1 MTSFS
6 EIPDLSIEQFQRFA
20 KLIHE
25 KAHIHLKEH
34 KVTLLSNRLRKRL
47 RALQLESYDDYF
59 KYISDEQTAQKE
71 MVHFL
76 EAVTTNESYFW
87 RTTQNYEALKKN
99 VLPELIK
106 SFRGQKLKF
115 WSAGCS
121 TGEEPYNLAMEL
133 VESMKSLGHF
143 EWELLGSDIS
153 NRVVEF
159 ARQGIYSGRKIE
171 KVPENILRRYVRKLE
186 DQDAY
191 QVRDDLRQKIDFQVE
206 NLFQARH
213 RGLHC
218 IFCRN
223 VMIYFNRD
231 DQQKLVNRFYDMLV
245 DGGYLFIG
253 HAESLQM
260 LDTQFTTRPTEEG
273 VLYQKR
279 T

>member
-1 MTSFS
+1 MNQFS
-6 EIPDLSIEQFQRFA
+6 EIPDLTQAQFQRFA
-20 KLIHE
+20 RLIHD
-25 KAHIHLKEH
+25 KAHIHLKDH
-34 KVTLLSNRLRKRL
+34 KITLLSNRLRKRL
-47 RALQLESYDDYF
+47 RALEFSSYDQYF
-59 KYISDEQTAQKE
+59 DFISDEKTAQQE

-106 SFRGQKLKF
+106 NNRGQKLKF

-143 EWELLGSDIS
+143 EWDLLGSDIS

-171 KVPENILRRYVRKLE
+171 KVPESILRRYFRKLE

-191 QVRDDLRQKIDFQVE
+191 QVRDDLRQKIQFKVE
-206 NLFQARH
+206 NLFQAQH
-213 RGLHC
+213 PGLHC

-223 VMIYFNRD
+223 VMIYFNRE
-231 DQQKLVNRFYDMLV
+231 DQQ
-245 DGGYLFIG
+245 
-253 HAESLQM
+253 
-260 LDTQFTTRPTEEG
+260 
-273 VLYQKR
+273 
-279 T
+279 

>member
-171 KVPENILRRYVRKLE
+171 KVPENILRRYFRKLE

>member
-1 MTSFS
+1 MTSYS
-6 EIPDLSIEQFQRFA
+6 EIPDLNMDQFQRFA

-47 RALQLESYDDYF
+47 RALQLDSYDEYF
-59 KYISDEQTAQKE
+59 RYISDEETAQKE

-87 RTTQNYEALKKN
+87 RTTQNFEALKKH
-99 VLPELIK
+99 VLPELIRN
-106 SFRGQKLKF
+106 FRGQKIKF

-121 TGEEPYNLAMEL
+121 TGEEPYNLAMEI

-171 KVPENILRRYVRKLE
+171 KIPENILRRYFKKLE

-191 QVRDDLRQKIDFQVE
+191 QVRDDLREKIQFSVE
-206 NLFQARH
+206 NLFQAKH
-213 RGLHC
+213 HGLHC

-223 VMIYFNRD
+223 VMIYFNRE
-231 DQQKLVNRFYDMLV
+231 DQQTLVNRFYDMLV
-245 DGGYLFIG
+245 PGGFLFIG

-260 LDTQFTTRPTEEG
+260 LDTKFITRPTEEG
-273 VLYQKR
+273 VLYQR
-279 T
+279 QP